1 MYESND
7 QRKIASGKIRLLL
20 TLELEEQLWVLKEK
34 LSVKS
39 VAKGSQSLSDAA
51 TYFPLIHSL
60 FSDQFFREVFAKKI
74 PPDQSITPEESAW
87 LGLY

>member
-1 MYESND
+1 M
-7 QRKIASGKIRLLL
+7 LL
-20 TLELEEQLWVLKEK
+20 TLDLEEQLWVLKEK

-39 VAKGSQSLSDAA
+39 VAEGSQALSDTA

-60 FSDQFFREVFAKKI
+60 FCEQFFREVFAKKLR
-74 PPDQSITPEESAW
+74 PDQSITLEESKW